1 MKDHTR
7 AQALRRSL
15 PSSGHPAQDAQA
27 DLQDEAG
34 AGMAPGGGR
43 RLDDAARAAWLAYVG
58 GLKQDEIAA
67 QMGISR
73 QAAQR
78 LVSQALAA
86 DLVKVRIDHPI
97 ARCMELAQALVDRFG
112 LATCEVVPT
121 LASAETS
128 GLAVSWATGDLIE
141 SWLMRDEGLT
151 IGLGTGRTLRAA
163 VEHLPQ
169 IDCPQHR
176 IVSLTGNITRD
187 GSTATYNVLFTMAD
201 KVTAPTFPMPLP
213 VVAATPEE
221 REALLGQKT
230 LTATRALAERT
241 DVRFLGIG
249 TMGAGAPLVLDGFL
263 TEAERARLADLGA
276 VGEITGHVFDAAGR
290 PVDDPVNARICSAS
304 LPSNPRIPT
313 IASAR
318 GLAKVPAIRGA
329 LVGRLFTGLV
339 TDEDTAAALL
349 A

>member
-1 MKDHTR
+1 
-7 AQALRRSL
+7 
-15 PSSGHPAQDAQA
+15 
-27 DLQDEAG
+27 
-34 AGMAPGGGR
+34 MASGGGR

-86 DLVKVRIDHPI
+86 GLVKVRIDHPI
-97 ARCMELAQALVDRFG
+97 ARCMELARAVQDRFG
-112 LATCEVVPT
+112 LSRCEVVPT

-128 GLAVSWATGDLIE
+128 GLAVSWATGDLLE
-141 SWLMRDEGLT
+141 QWLLRADPLT

-213 VVAATPEE
+213 VVAATVEE

-230 LTATRALAERT
+230 LGTTRTLAEQT

-249 TMGAGAPLVLDGFL
+249 TMGPGAPLVLDGFL
-263 TEAERARLADLGA
+263 TETERTCLVALGA

-304 LPSNPRIPT
+304 LSPAPRTPT
-313 IASAR
+313 IAAAQ
-318 GLAKVPAIRGA
+318 GLAKVPAIRAA
-329 LVGRLFTGLV
+329 LIGQLVTGLV

-349 A
+349 AGDAT